1 MSSGSSS
8 IGTFNHGYDVSK
20 LPKTD
25 KEGYPIMAINAQQ
38 PFRGKSLDELRVEDY
53 FSYKGNKI
61 PNQNLNII
69 HQQWQQNIQNRGG
82 AQSGNMFG
90 GNNNNNNGGGN
101 LFGGNNNNNN
111 NGGLFGNKNNSG
123 GLFGGNNNN
132 NNGGLFGGNNNNN
145 NNKGGLFGGN
155 NNNNGGGLF
164 GGNNNNNGGGLF
176 GNKNNS
182 GGLFGGNNNNN
193 GGGLFGGNNNN
204 NGGGLFGGNKTG
216 GLFGGSNTGGLFG
229 SNNNNNNNKGG
240 LFGGS
245 NGGGLFG
252 GNNNNNGGGLF
263 GQQRQGGLFSG
274 MNNNNGGGLFSG
286 LNNNN
291 NNNNN
296 NGSSGYYNNDA
307 QLLLEAQKLLSGID
321 LEQAKAFDS
330 IRLNFGATQQNYNLF
345 GKSVGSGAETTKE
358 FLGRYEAEEQFT
370 NSTKRTFKSSSYKT
384 SSRKSS
390 FYNGGDS
397 DDDSQLIFKNKAH
410 QHHHHSRLRVSNPH
424 LLARKA
430 NSEDFIDRNSAFYD
444 DYSEVGKRIRLNS
457 YTEAKNVENSLDISS
472 MYDSI
477 RIYVF
482 LNQEGQEK
490 SCSLSVCYSKT
501 CLEVKRIALEKLFD
515 ETDAQLSKYKLV
527 YNNRILRDTTK
538 IKDTLIKDN
547 DKIYIIPDSESEN
560 YSYSS
565 FSSPSKEHLAS
576 ESLIPRLTKEYHTEP
591 SMPRISRMTADEL
604 RNIENFVIFNEYVR
618 VVFDGVTDVTG
629 LNLDEVVQLKHR
641 SIEIYPENGA
651 ITIPQVGSGLNK
663 AATIEF
669 YQWSVPK
676 KYQNDLRSYD
686 IKLQNWA
693 RSIGAQ
699 FVSFDSAQGVVCI
712 RVENFNTKSQ
722 DE

>member
-1 MSSGSSS
+1 
-8 IGTFNHGYDVSK
+8 
-20 LPKTD
+20 
-25 KEGYPIMAINAQQ
+25 MAINAQQ
-38 PFRGKSLDELRVEDY
+38 PFKGKSLDELRVEDY

-61 PNQNLNII
+61 PNQNLTII

-82 AQSGNMFG
+82 QSGNMLG
-90 GNNNNNNGGGN
+90 GNNNNNNGGN
-101 LFGGNNNNNN
+101 LFGGNNNNNNN

-132 NNGGLFGGNNNNN
+132 NNGGLFGGNNNSNN
-145 NNKGGLFGGN
+145 NRGGLFGGN

-164 GGNNNNNGGGLF
+164 GGNNNNNNNGGLF

-193 GGGLFGGNNNN
+193 NNNGGGLFGGNNNNNNRGGLFGGSNNNNGGGLFGGNNNN
-204 NGGGLFGGNKTG
+204 NGGLFGNKSG
-216 GLFGGSNTGGLFG
+216 GLFGNSNTGGLFG
-229 SNNNNNNNKGG
+229 SNNNNNKGG

-252 GNNNNNGGGLF
+252 GNNNNNNGGGLF

-274 MNNNNGGGLFSG
+274 LNNNNGGGLFSG
-286 LNNNN
+286 LNN

-345 GKSVGSGAETTKE
+345 GKSVGSGAETAKE
-358 FLGRYEAEEQFT
+358 FLGRYEVEEQFT
-370 NSTKRTFKSSSYKT
+370 NSTKRTYKSSSYKS

-397 DDDSQLIFKNKAH
+397 DDDSQLIFRNKAH
-410 QHHHHSRLRVSNPH
+410 HHHHHSRLRDSNPH

-430 NSEDFIDRNSAFYD
+430 NSEDFNDRNSAFYD

-457 YTEAKNVENSLDISS
+457 YTEAKSVENSLDISS

-490 SCSLSVCYSKT
+490 NCSLNVCFSKT

-538 IKDTLIKDN
+538 VKDTLLKDN

-576 ESLIPRLTKEYHTEP
+576 ENLIPRLTKEYHTEP

-604 RNIENFVIFNEYVR
+604 RNIENFVIFNEYVK
-618 VVFDGVTDVTG
+618 VIFDGVTDITG
-629 LNLDEVVQLKHR
+629 LNLDEIVHLKHR
-641 SIEIYPENGA
+641 SIEIYPEAGL
-651 ITIPQVGSGLNK
+651 ITIPQVGFGLNK
-663 AATIEF
+663 SATIEF

-693 RSIGAQ
+693 RSIGAE
-699 FVSFDSAQGVVCI
+699 FVSFNSNEGVVCI

-722 DE
+722 E